1 MIVIEGDLPMLSKNW
16 TEKNEAHLVGQIL
29 ADNCKELDR
38 ISFNL
43 FYGKLLDSLRQIRGY
58 WELCEQ
64 VEERRKQKYDRKNP
78 DHEKRLWTLLMPDH
92 ELIGSR
98 SKKWQEIGFQGDDPG
113 TDFRGMGVLALDQLL
128 FFAQYDV
135 ASAQFL
141 VHRVFHS
148 FRFPMA
154 LAGITLTAMARKLLM
169 DGYLKN
175 HFYNTIKGPPTM
187 DNFHHAYCEVLSS
200 HLCNKKFY

>member
-1 MIVIEGDLPMLSKNW
+1 
-16 TEKNEAHLVGQIL
+16 
-29 ADNCKELDR
+29 
-38 ISFNL
+38 
-43 FYGKLLDSLRQIRGY
+43 
-58 WELCEQ
+58 
-64 VEERRKQKYDRKNP
+64 
-78 DHEKRLWTLLMPDH
+78 
-92 ELIGSR
+92 
-98 SKKWQEIGFQGDDPG
+98 
-113 TDFRGMGVLALDQLL
+113 MGVLALDQLL

-135 ASAQFL
+135 ASAQSTLSLSNHPTFGQDLLSIHLFL
-141 VHRVFHS
+141 TKLFKQNIRFLAHRVFHS